1 MSYLPL
7 WNHFKPIYRFSKP
20 KKLKNY
26 SEKKM
31 DAYRNRQGRSQL
43 QRCWWHQYIGDI
55 MLVTHSKYW
64 WQNHYVGPSVKNPSS
79 KSHRRHQNLIDVTK
93 ISKMSS
99 TFFVVKVTRKSV
111 NMTAVGV
118 FIGANVLFI
127 IGFAILFVCQKRI
140 LSKAMLPNTGI

>member
-1 MSYLPL
+1 MRIGIGRVAHSY
-7 WNHFKPIYRFSKP
+7 K
-20 KKLKNY
+20 
-26 SEKKM
+26 
-31 DAYRNRQGRSQL
+31 DV
-43 QRCWWHQYIGDI
+43 GDTDI
-55 MLVTHSKYW
+55 LVT
-64 WQNHYVGPSVKNPSS
+64 
-79 KSHRRHQNLIDVTK
+79 
-93 ISKMSS
+93 SS